1 MWYSV
6 CVLIVRLVNTVA
18 KFYLD
23 KRYYADKAARWVS
36 FESTP
41 NLEETKKE
49 IYGKCVPCISNL
61 YEQLQAGK
69 SEVYL
74 GPAYNCWK
82 VVAVMASDDEC
93 LQVLTEFEKEFLGD
107 RRIKGRFG
115 SGDEEK
121 PTRVIVFSAPTGKER
136 DRLLEEVSICCRAVN
151 PEARTFYHR
160 GCAELYHELF
170 GDSMNWRETEAIKK
184 PEAIEG
190 ILATIRKRLFWE
202 KER

>member
-1 MWYSV
+1 MG
-6 CVLIVRLVNTVA
+6 

-41 NLEETKKE
+41 QLEETRRD

-69 SEVYL
+69 TLVDL

-82 VVAVMASDDEC
+82 VVAVLTDDDEC
-93 LQVLTEFEKEFLGD
+93 LQVLAELEKEFLGE
-107 RRIKGRFG
+107 RKIKGRFG
-115 SGDEEK
+115 SGDEQK
-121 PTRVIVFSAPTGKER
+121 TTKVIVFAAPNEQEKN
-136 DRLLEEVSICCRAVN
+136 RLFEQVSICARRVN
-151 PEARTFYHR
+151 HEAQVSSHR

-170 GDSMNWRETEAIKK
+170 GDPMRWRQTESIKK
-184 PEAIEG
+184 PEAVKDIV
-190 ILATIRKRLFWE
+190 ARIRKMLFWE
-202 KER
+202 RE